1 MSKEKKEK
9 KRQHI
14 IPKLLLKYFL
24 HNKKEKLYYYQRFD
38 SKKIKIGSIKYKSKY
53 KDVAQVNNYYENE
66 NYKTNEIENKLSEIE
81 NYTAKVF
88 SKIVKSFEKK
98 YEKIKL
104 SWSENYI
111 LRLFV
116 SLQGI
121 RTDSVKTN
129 ALNQTGDFVF
139 NQRYKDFSENDLKLL
154 QLKKI
159 DFLYEVFN
167 LLKENNPEKFGNFSY
182 EIWGNSNNLNLMK
195 KENCTLDDNLELF
208 KIDTM
213 LLIQQ
218 RQTVIF
224 FNTGKNNFILNE
236 VSLVT
241 LSDLYWNIILYYY
254 CIIHPKIIIFWRWRP
269 DFKNIIDVLN
279 NLSNGIEKNIP
290 QLYKDF
296 IIEKIDDKGRLLTF
310 YHPYYIYYH
319 FYKYGPF
326 ETFYIH
332 EPFYFDFDNNYEYFG
347 KIYDYSICDILN
359 AMSVQHSKFYSF
371 FIDKNDIK
379 KVNKIIESGIV
390 IRTED
395 INEIKSMFQYIWYEY
410 LNYYFNNEIK
420 K

>member
-1 MSKEKKEK
+1 MNEEKNKK
-9 KRQHI
+9 KRQHL
-14 IPKLLLKYFL
+14 IPKLLIKYFL
-24 HNKKEKLYYYQRFD
+24 HNKKEQLYYYQRFN
-38 SKKIKIGSIKYKSKY
+38 SKELKIGSTKYRSKY
-53 KDVAQVNNYYENE
+53 EDVAQKEYYYENKNFE
-66 NYKTNEIENKLSEIE
+66 TNEIENKLSEIE
-81 NYTAKVF
+81 NYIGKVF
-88 SKIVKSFEKK
+88 SKITKSFENKC
-98 YEKIKL
+98 EKIKL

-116 SLQGI
+116 SLHGI
-121 RTDSVKTN
+121 RTDSVKIN

-139 NQRYKDFSENDLKLL
+139 NQRYKNLGEDDLKFL

-159 DFLYEVFN
+159 DFLFEVFN
-167 LLKENNPEKFGNFSY
+167 LIKENNPEKFGTFSY
-182 EIWGNSNNLNLMK
+182 EIWGNSDYLNLIRKENFTLEDNLNF
-195 KENCTLDDNLELF
+195 F

-213 LLIQQ
+213 LFILQ

-224 FNTGKNNFILNE
+224 FNTGKNNFILSDS
-236 VSLVT
+236 SLIT
-241 LSDLYWNIILYYY
+241 LSDLNSNIILYYY
-254 CIIHPKIIIFWRWRP
+254 FIIHPKIIIFWRWRP
-269 DFKNIIDVLN
+269 DFKSFIDVYGVLW
-279 NLSNGIEKNIP
+279 NGVEKNIP

-296 IIEKIDDKGRLLTF
+296 IIEKIDDKGRSLTF

-390 IRTED
+390 IRIED